1 MRNALRL
8 AFLAAVVASL
18 SGCRFKGYESFSS
31 VTTPMP
37 EVYQT
42 PKKGDPYGY
51 GGVADATGGLDPKT
65 RYGQGSNNA
74 GTVRPGYDQPQKGSG
89 NQPGEYPNVA
99 APGHAQTNAPAYQP
113 SPSDIGG

>member
-18 SGCRFKGYESFSS
+18 SGCRFKGYESFRSA
-31 VTTPMP
+31 TTPNP
-37 EVYQT
+37 IDYSKV
-42 PKKGDPYGY
+42 KGDPYGY
-51 GGVADATGGLDPKT
+51 GGIADATGGLDPKT
-65 RYGQGSNNA
+65 HYGEGSKES

-89 NQPGEYPNVA
+89 NQSGEYPNVA

-113 SPSDIGG
+113 SPSDVGG